1 MNVLSLISV
10 LQSVEREFQSLAQT
24 KDSELAEAQQQLRQK
39 VSVKSFLVI
48 SEMILQYSK
57 YFSNICLHDCRRN
70 SYYPVRRRKR
80 QLDND

>member
-24 KDSELAEAQQQLRQK
+24 KDSELAEAQQQLRQN

-57 YFSNICLHDCRRN
+57 YFLTSVFMTAGGTATI
-70 SYYPVRRRKR
+70 
-80 QLDND
+80 Q